1 MAQSN
6 EFVAKVKEVLNY
18 AFLDFNGTTIT
29 LWRLIAF
36 VFLLFALFYI
46 ARKLRKWL
54 VTSVL
59 TRSKL
64 DLGARE
70 AIGTITR
77 YIILFLGFL
86 IIFQTVGINLTT
98 FNVLAG
104 AVGIGI
110 GFGLQTVAS
119 NFISGLII
127 LFERPIKVGD
137 RIEVGR
143 IVGDVI
149 RIGARSSIVQTNEN
163 IAVIVPNLKFI
174 TENVVNWKYI
184 GDKVRFAIP
193 VSVAYGSDVR
203 LVEKLLLEVADE
215 NPDVMKNPAPV
226 VRFMEFG
233 DNGLNFELRPWST
246 TLINRRGRLV
256 SSLNFAIYDKFTEH
270 RIEFP
275 FPQRDLHIRDGVIE
289 IKRASSVKAESQ

>member
-1 MAQSN
+1 MEKINDFIARIKQI
-6 EFVAKVKEVLNY
+6 LNY
-18 AFLDFNGTTIT
+18 TLLDLDGTTIT
-29 LWRLIAF
+29 LWRLITF
-36 VFLLFALFYI
+36 VFLIFALFYI
-46 ARKLRKWL
+46 ARKLRNWL
-54 VTSVL
+54 VSNVL
-59 TRSKL
+59 IRSKL

-77 YIILFLGFL
+77 YIVLFFGLL
-86 IIFQTVGINLTT
+86 MIFQTVGVNLTT

-137 RIEVGR
+137 RIEVDD

-149 RIGARSSIVQTNEN
+149 RIGARSSIVLTNDN
-163 IAVIVPNLKFI
+163 IAIIVPNLKFI
-174 TENVVNWKYI
+174 TENVVNWKYTGEKI
-184 GDKVRFAIP
+184 RFAIP
-193 VSVAYGSDVR
+193 VSVAYGSDAR
-203 LVEKLLLEVADE
+203 LVEKLLLEVARE
-215 NPDVMKNPAPV
+215 NPDVMKDPEPV

-246 TLINRRGRLV
+246 TLIHRRGRLV
-256 SSLNFAIYDKFTEH
+256 SGLNFAIYDKFTEH
-270 RIEFP
+270 GIEFP
-275 FPQRDLHIRDGVIE
+275 FPQRDLHIRSGAIE
-289 IKRASSVKAESQ
+289 IKRTPSTQT